1 METLWLAST
10 ELALREMKE
19 KIMGEDEGIETEN
32 PEGKQEKTIGEE
44 EGIEKEKLQEMRRN
58 EIEIKSKEIEKKR
71 NKTEMK
77 DDKDAKTSLALDYF
91 K

>member
-1 METLWLAST
+1 
-10 ELALREMKE
+10 MKA

-58 EIEIKSKEIEKKR
+58 EIEIKSTEIEKKR